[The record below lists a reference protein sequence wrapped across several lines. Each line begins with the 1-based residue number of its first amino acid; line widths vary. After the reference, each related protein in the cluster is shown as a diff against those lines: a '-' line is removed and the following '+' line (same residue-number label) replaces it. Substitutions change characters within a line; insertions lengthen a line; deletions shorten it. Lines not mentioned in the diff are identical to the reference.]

1 MNLNELRIILD
12 NRPLGTVSTWALI
25 VLKILSWILAL
36 LCFSV
41 AMSFLLE
48 ASLGIQ
54 SLLDLLLS
62 RPTIPDE
69 LEQVSSNLAY
79 FLSFIF
85 FLLFLVL
92 AVSTYFYSMVIRRN
106 RFIDHIESWCNTF
119 LDRETFN

>member
-69 LEQVSSNLAY
+69 LELVSSNLAY